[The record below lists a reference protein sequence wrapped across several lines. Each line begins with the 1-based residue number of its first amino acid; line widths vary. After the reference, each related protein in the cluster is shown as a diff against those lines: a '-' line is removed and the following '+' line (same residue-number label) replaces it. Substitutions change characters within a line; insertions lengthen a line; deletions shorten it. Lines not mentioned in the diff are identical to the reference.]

1 MATSPSNRSVSQ
13 APQSLRKVRFPSLR
27 KELLR
32 LESGRL
38 FAGVSVGEPWRRS
51 VKFWRSLE
59 RSSPRSRV
67 VKRSQRAR
75 TSISTVWWRS
85 VRHAM
90 RKPMPPTRGRL
101 VITPPLCAP
110 RNPGTACP
118 LSGDNPTRGGAPRY
132 HVSAPS
138 LTRFGRSPTRS
149 PCNLLRSRRFLRWPT
164 PCCCPRL
171 DRTPRSWLG
180 VGGGGIATWR
190 GPHSLRGGA

>member
-38 FAGVSVGEPWRRS
+38 FAGVSVGEPWRRF
-51 VKFWRSLE
+51 VKFWRPLE

-75 TSISTVWWRS
+75 TSFSTVWWRS

-90 RKPMPPTRGRL
+90 RKSMPPTRGRRGVCWAHHEANRAQRASRL
-101 VITPPLCAP
+101 DAAGTSLFAP

-118 LSGDNPTRGGAPRY
+118 LSGDNPTRSAAPRY
-132 HVSAPS
+132 HVSAPN
-138 LTRFGRSPTRS
+138 LTRFGSSPARS
-149 PCNLLRSRRFLRWPT
+149 PCNLLRS
-164 PCCCPRL
+164 
-171 DRTPRSWLG
+171 
-180 VGGGGIATWR
+180 
-190 GPHSLRGGA
+190 